1 MNKPSCIDDIVY
13 LIREVGSPI
22 LARGA
27 GTKTPLCHAGEDTRC
42 LDLSGLS
49 GIIEYEPSEYIFSA
63 RAGTPLSEI
72 NGILEEHGQ
81 YLPFD
86 PPLSE
91 AGATLGG
98 TVAAGLSGPGRVRYG
113 GLREFIIGVR
123 FANGEGNVVKGGGKV
138 VKNAAGFD
146 LPKFLAG
153 SLGRF
158 AILLETTFKVF
169 PKPEARVT
177 LALSSDSLVEGLEKM
192 LKVSL
197 SKWEPDALELEAD
210 GKLFVRLAGDRAGLL
225 SRADEIFRVLGQ
237 GIVLEESTANDYWR
251 SISEFSWINQDS
263 CFAKVP
269 ISPRMI
275 PRLDGVMK
283 SLPVE
288 RRYSMGG
295 GVAWVGWQD
304 ECVAAKVN
312 DALCALDLAG
322 LVVRGVAQSP
332 FIGQHP
338 GYSIHS
344 RVKNAFDPKGR
355 FPQLL

>member
-1 MNKPSCIDDIVY
+1 MNKPSCIDEIVD
-13 LIREVGSPI
+13 LIREDGSPV

-27 GTKTPLCHAGEDTRC
+27 GTKIPLCHAGDDTRC

-49 GIIEYEPSEYIFSA
+49 GVMEYEPSEYVFSA

-72 NGILEEHGQ
+72 NGILEEYGQ

-113 GLREFIIGVR
+113 GLRDFILGVR
-123 FANGEGNVVKGGGKV
+123 FANGEGSVVKGGGKV

-146 LPKFLAG
+146 FPKFLGG

-177 LALSSDSLVEGLEKM
+177 LVLSSDSLVEGLRKM
-192 LKVSL
+192 MKASL

-210 GKLFVRLAGDRAGLL
+210 GKLFIRLAGDRAGLPL
-225 SRADEIFRVLGQ
+225 RADEIFKVLGQ
-237 GIVLEESTANDYWR
+237 GIVLEESAADDYWR
-251 SISEFSWINQDS
+251 NISEFSWTNQGS
-263 CFAKVP
+263 NFAKVP
-269 ISPRMI
+269 ISPRMV
-275 PRLDGVMK
+275 PKLDRAMK

-288 RRYSMGG
+288 QRYGMGG
-295 GVAWVGWQD
+295 SVAWVGWQD
-304 ECVAAKVN
+304 ESVAAKVS
-312 DALCALDLAG
+312 DALSALDLAG
-322 LVVRGVAQSP
+322 LVVRGAAQNP
-332 FIGQHP
+332 FIGKHP
-338 GYSIHS
+338 SYSIHS
-344 RVKNAFDPKGR
+344 RVKNAFDPNGR